1 MIDLHTHTK
10 ASDGEKTPKELI
22 DLALELNIKAL
33 AITDHD
39 TIDGISPA
47 VSYSQNKNILL
58 IPGIE
63 LEAKVD
69 NGQMHILGLFID
81 YSNKNFIEKLNNIR
95 NSRENRN
102 LKFIDEFK
110 KLGFDISIDELKKIS
125 GGKTIGK
132 PHFAKVFLN
141 KNYIQNKCE
150 IFDKYFNQP
159 PFNKL
164 EKNVYSPKDII
175 TMIKEANGI
184 AVLAHPQS
192 LKLSIDELTKTL
204 IELKSYGLDGLEC
217 IHSNQSSDEM
227 LAFKNLAK
235 SLNLII
241 TKGSDY
247 HGPIVKP
254 DIKLG
259 TGINGNIISNEE
271 DIILE
276 TLLKYVNT

>member
-47 VSYSQNKNILL
+47 ISYSQNKNILL

-95 NSRENRN
+95 NSRKNRN

-141 KNYIQNKCE
+141 KNYIQNKYE

-276 TLLKYVNT
+276 TLLKYVNA